1 MTNHKVGR
9 PSKLTDETITRLQE
23 ARRLGATKK
32 DAAIS
37 AGISEST
44 YMKWQE
50 KANEGEEEY
59 IQFLQLMDAAEV
71 ECVLGALKAIGN
83 AQFKDWRAA
92 AWLASHLRPEE
103 YGDKPQKTEH
113 SGEIRIIL
121 NKEVD
126 P

>member
-1 MTNHKVGR
+1 MTNHKAGQ
-9 PSKLTDETITRLQE
+9 PSKLTEETIKALQH
-23 ARRLGATKK
+23 ARRKGASKK
-32 DAAIS
+32 DAAIA
-37 AGISEST
+37 AGIGEST
-44 YMKWQE
+44 YQLWQR
-50 KANEGEEEY
+50 KAKEGEEEY
-59 IQFLQLMDAAEV
+59 IKFLELMDAAEV
-71 ECVLGALKAIGN
+71 ECVIEALTAIGN
-83 AQFKDWRAA
+83 AKDKDWRAA